1 MKGKAPLKEIERV
14 CRSLHTHELAT
25 RDEINELLTLQ
36 RWRSVDEFLEFL
48 SKQNLLDKTAT
59 TPDGGTIRDGWRLAF
74 KADAM
79 GWTYFELDNS
89 PKIPFEILERMPASL
104 VRSTESVPV
113 DRIQT
118 TLQVATTNPENQSLR
133 NSIQAATG
141 GPVELVLSTAAGI
154 RKIIDL
160 YYSTEVETSRHNAD
174 AAKENHTIQIG
185 DSEEDVSQSTPVG
198 RMLSVIIE
206 GALAAG
212 EADIHIEPYADRV
225 QVRYGSGMRLREANR
240 LEKDLSQKLARLIK
254 SKAELSSAEFLNQD
268 GKIVHTYNGKSYD
281 LRVAVLPSAWGE
293 SITMRM
299 GQEEAR
305 SLEEVGMSPATYERW
320 TEELENNNGLF
331 LATGPMGSGK
341 STLNYATAKHFAGPS
356 RKIVSLEAPIE
367 YRFDEWLTQ
376 VPVDH
381 SRGMSWN
388 DIMPTVLRSA
398 AATIMLGEINHR
410 DIAHTAVEAANTGH
424 QVFSTLHTND
434 ATGTIIRLREYGIQ
448 TSVLADVCRAICAQR
463 IPWLL
468 CPECKIIE
476 TPRQKLVDGF
486 GIDNETLANGK
497 WYSAGQ
503 GGCENCNFTGLKGR
517 RPIHEL
523 MTFGGNVREAILD
536 DRPRKE
542 ITIAAQAEGMQ
553 TLREEGLLLAMSGAT
568 SLSEIRKHIILD

>member
-1 MKGKAPLKEIERV
+1 MKEIERV

-25 RDEINELLTLQ
+25 KEAINELLALR
-36 RWRSVDEFLEFL
+36 RWRSVDEFLDHL
-48 SKQNLLDKTAT
+48 STQKLLDKVDPAAE
-59 TPDGGTIRDGWRLAF
+59 GGLIRDGWRLAF

-89 PKIPFEILERMPASL
+89 PKIPFDILERMPAEL
-104 VRSTESVPV
+104 VRSTRTVPV
-113 DRIQT
+113 DRVQT
-118 TLQVATTNPENQSLR
+118 TLLVATTNPEDHGLR
-133 NSIQAATG
+133 NSIMAATG
-141 GPVELVLSTAAGI
+141 GPVELVLSTSRGI
-154 RKIIDL
+154 KKIIDL
-160 YYSTEVETSRHNAD
+160 YYSTEVETSRHNDA
-174 AAKENHTIQIG
+174 AAKENVSIQV
-185 DSEEDVSQSTPVG
+185 DDRAEDVSLATPVG

-212 EADIHIEPYADRV
+212 EADIHIEPFADRV

-268 GKIVHTYNGKSYD
+268 GKIVHQYNGKSYD
-281 LRVAVLPSAWGE
+281 LRVAVLPCAWGE

-299 GQEEAR
+299 GQETAMA
-305 SLEEVGMSPATYERW
+305 LEDIGMRPDTYDRW
-320 TEELENNNGLF
+320 TGELENNNGLF

-341 STLNYATAKHFAGPS
+341 STLNYATAKHFAGSS

-388 DIMPTVLRSA
+388 NIMPTVLRSA

-434 ATGTIIRLREYGIQ
+434 ATGTIVRLREYGIQ
-448 TSVLADVCRAICAQR
+448 TSVLADVLRAICAQR
-463 IPWLL
+463 IPWML
-468 CPECKIIE
+468 CPRCKVE
-476 TPRQKLVDGF
+476 EAPRQKLVDGF
-486 GIDNETLANGK
+486 GIDNQTLAAGK
-497 WYSAGQ
+497 WFSAGPD
-503 GGCENCNFTGLKGR
+503 GCEHCGHTGMKGR

-542 ITIAAQAEGMQ
+542 ITLAAKSEGMR
-553 TLREEGLLLAMSGAT
+553 TLRDEGLELAMSGVT